1 MVTSNLPAWQLIL
14 EAARTLTKL
23 GRSPFTLDSLIRE
36 VQKLD
41 SSRKRESLQPVVQGM
56 TVNASGGP
64 PSPCGLVLRRV
75 AHGTYELLRDKEN
88 LIRPSNSEAP
98 EAIETNGISDPTS
111 HLQLLHR
118 QHSITGAVAAIFAAR
133 DRVIEVYGALF
144 APENLDQLT
153 AEAFKSF
160 LLFDNNQ
167 HWWGIHRQ
175 QATITSDMDR
185 LREAIRILLEESQ
198 PIAARLNLLVR
209 SDRPN
214 YVPGLGKAVLT
225 PILLV
230 VYPERYGVWNTIS
243 ESAMKKLGIWPSF
256 DRGSSFGDRYE
267 RLNRTLLRIAED
279 VGVDLWTL
287 DGLWW
292 AVEQPA
298 RPATFFPDP
307 VMTDVIEGYTDLPGT
322 TDVAPSALFSLER
335 HLHDFLRDNWERTEL
350 GFEWHLLEEG
360 GDLVGYEYPTGVG
373 RIDLLAKHR
382 SEPRWLVVELKRD
395 RSTDSAVGQ
404 IARYVG
410 WVRRNLATEDETVEG
425 MVIAHQADD
434 QIKYALDVVPDI
446 SLRTYKIE
454 FHLEDAGF

>member
-1 MVTSNLPAWQLIL
+1 M
-14 EAARTLTKL
+14 
-23 GRSPFTLDSLIRE
+23 
-36 VQKLD
+36 
-41 SSRKRESLQPVVQGM
+41 
-56 TVNASGGP
+56 
-64 PSPCGLVLRRV
+64 
-75 AHGTYELLRDKEN
+75 YEM
-88 LIRPSNSEAP
+88 AP
-98 EAIETNGISDPTS
+98 EEADLPRPNDAQLEGPVETNSTHDPVAR
-111 HLQLLHR
+111 LQMLHR
-118 QHSITGAVAAIFAAR
+118 QHSDTGVVAEIFGAR
-133 DRVIEVYGALF
+133 DRVIDVYGALF
-144 APENLDQLT
+144 APENLDHLT
-153 AEAFKSF
+153 AEAFKGF
-160 LLFDNNQ
+160 LLFENNQ

-185 LREAIRILLEESQ
+185 LREALRILLDESR
-198 PIAARLNLLVR
+198 PIAARLDHLVR

-230 VYPERYGVWNTIS
+230 VYPQNYGVWNAIS

-267 RLNRTLLRIAED
+267 RLNRVLSRIAED

-298 RPATFFPDP
+298 RPAVVLPDAE
-307 VMTDVIEGYTDLPGT
+307 VIDVVEGYTNQPGT
-322 TDVAPSALFSLER
+322 DDFMPGALFSLER
-335 HLHDFLRDNWERTEL
+335 HLHEFLRDNWDKTEL
-350 GFEWHLLEEG
+350 GSEWQLLEEG

-382 SEPRWLVVELKRD
+382 SEPRWLVVELKRN
-395 RSTDSAVGQ
+395 RSSDSAVGQ

-410 WVRRNLATEDETVEG
+410 WVRRNLATEDETVVG

-434 QIKYALDVVPDI
+434 PIKYALDVVPDV
-446 SLRTYKIE
+446 SLRTYEVE
-454 FHLEDAGF
+454 FHLKEEGL